1 MKFNLEKSRRKLEG
15 RIEESDNETIKRQT
29 SPYYKKSSN
38 INNKDEKDKSDYIIG
53 KEEYNKLSNQNFE
66 EKYKVYKSKY
76 YENKSKN
83 QKESQE
89 DLFRDRFEIMNNMLK
104 DMKKSLN
111 EEGINYPNDDL
122 TFDDQLDILSQ
133 EDSLAKDRKEAESV
147 ISSKEKEIEEL
158 AMDIFKQSFNELDEK
173 DKKILSD
180 VINKE
185 NRDKLN
191 NLRR

>member
-38 INNKDEKDKSDYIIG
+38 INNKDEKDESDYIIG

-147 ISSKEKEIEEL
+147 ISSKEKELEEL